1 MEIHSSVFILPER
14 GLDTVVVEQHGDPGA
29 LLLIQTSACT
39 SHSGDFR
46 LNLKAV
52 QLPDYGKAM
61 IQIELSAVENKMQ
74 ILSASLA

>member
-14 GLDTVVVEQHGDPGA
+14 GLDTVVAEQHGDSGA
-29 LLLIQTSACT
+29 LLLVRTSACT

-46 LNLKAV
+46 LYLKAV
-52 QLPDYGKAM
+52 QLPDYGKAV
-61 IQIELSAVENKMQ
+61 IQIELSAVENNMQ